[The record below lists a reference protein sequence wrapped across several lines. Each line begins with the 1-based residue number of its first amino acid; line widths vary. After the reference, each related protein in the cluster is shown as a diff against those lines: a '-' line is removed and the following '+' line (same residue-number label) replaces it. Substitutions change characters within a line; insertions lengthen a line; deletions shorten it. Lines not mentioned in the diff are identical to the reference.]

1 MKKTSHGQ
9 SEIYFLSAIT
19 CLFILL
25 VQVSGMFS
33 FSEGQLLTD
42 ITPLTYQISQLGIAM
57 FAVIIGLYLFNQQRM
72 NGKEKRFNS
81 SRFFKLALLFVVWSI
96 FYLALTKMLTGGK
109 IFTGWEIGL
118 ADVAMGNSFY
128 HLYFVSAV
136 LQFLLISPV
145 LKLVRSKMGWSLL
158 LVVAAIVNYT
168 FLSIYSPGTSTIST
182 ILEQQGSLTNWIF
195 FFIYGGFLAYH
206 WENVQRL
213 AKKLNWLGFVT
224 LIGLIGFTAFS
235 YQGSSLLAQSGW
247 MMIAIPL
254 MTISLLA
261 IYESVKKVIL
271 LDLFLAAIGKSAG
284 GIYLVFPLVIVV
296 YSNILPESMFGGEY
310 FVLVFSLV
318 LGTSVFASRVMELFP
333 VRYEGKRFRVS
344 DSYMMNHNS
353 AWHHPNYSR

>member
-1 MKKTSHGQ
+1 MQKTNQGRN
-9 SEIYFLSAIT
+9 EIYFLSAIT

-33 FSEGQLLTD
+33 FGEGQLLTD
-42 ITPLTYQISQLGIAM
+42 ITPLTYQISQFGIAM

-72 NGKEKRFNS
+72 NGKDKRFDF
-81 SRFFKLALLFVVWSI
+81 SRFFKLALLFIVWSF
-96 FYLALTKMLTGGK
+96 FYLTLTKVMAGEEM
-109 IFTGWEIGL
+109 FTGWESGIV
-118 ADVAMGNSFY
+118 DVAMGDSFY

-145 LKLVRSKMGWSLL
+145 LKLIRSKMGWSLL
-158 LVVAAIVNYT
+158 LVIAGIVNYA
-168 FLSIYSPGTSTIST
+168 FLYVYSPGTSAIST

-195 FFIYGGFLAYH
+195 FFVFGGFLAHH
-206 WENVQRL
+206 WENVQSM
-213 AKKLNWLGFVT
+213 AKKLNWFGFVT
-224 LIGLIGFTAFS
+224 LIGLIGLTAIS
-235 YQGSSLLAQSGW
+235 YQGSGLMAQSGW

-284 GIYLVFPLVIVV
+284 GIYLVYPLVVFV
-296 YSNILPESMFGGEY
+296 YSNVLPESMFGGEY

-318 LGTSVFASRVMELFP
+318 LGTSVFASRVMEMFP

-344 DSYMMNHNS
+344 ESYVMNRNELS
-353 AWHHPNYSR
+353 VN